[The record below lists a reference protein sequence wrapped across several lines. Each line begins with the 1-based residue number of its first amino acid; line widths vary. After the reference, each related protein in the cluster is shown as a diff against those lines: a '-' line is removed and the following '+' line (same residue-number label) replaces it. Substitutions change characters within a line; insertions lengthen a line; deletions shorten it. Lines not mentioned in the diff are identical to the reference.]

1 MTDAHLMSVGHR
13 APRTTDNFMQPLDFV
28 YVLCNMLWLFEIS
41 RLDSAWQTTTVP
53 WKVLWR
59 LLFLSNRT
67 SFNQFHIKWTHFWCT
82 DSITYFFFIT
92 SEQKSSFKKRFK
104 KNWKEQYTS
113 IIKNN
118 DKKQNKKKIEMNLR
132 SCETQKI
139 TCKPPHYIRD
149 GTQSSPSVAMH

>member
-1 MTDAHLMSVGHR
+1 MMMIRHSVVKMKSLR
-13 APRTTDNFMQPLDFV
+13 NLTWPLHDRCTFDECRSQSSQNNRQFHAATRFCVCVV
-28 YVLCNMLWLFEIS
+28 YVLCMWLFEIS

-92 SEQKSSFKKRFK
+92 SEQKSSFEKRFK

-118 DKKQNKKKIEMNLR
+118 DKKQN
-132 SCETQKI
+132 
-139 TCKPPHYIRD
+139 
-149 GTQSSPSVAMH
+149 